1 MVKIVRRKVTS
12 PEAQLLLKEIQ
23 KTPYIVGYS
32 YKEWREAE
40 NIRVA
45 EDSHGNLMGV
55 SLNIDFG
62 KNWTK
67 IAVLYVREA
76 NRGRGIGKRLFYSAF
91 EEAIARKRHVY
102 TISSNPM
109 VIKMMADLEF
119 TTFSSLLN
127 FPKAYQSERRLI
139 YIHMLAWLANLYR
152 IKEMMRKHWIYDEEE
167 QFIYGIHR
175 SSSR

>member
-1 MVKIVRRKVTS
+1 MIKIVRRKVTS
-12 PEAQLLLKEIQ
+12 LEAQLLVKEIQ

-32 YKEWREAE
+32 DKEWKEAE

-45 EDSHGNLMGV
+45 EDSQGNLMGV

-76 NRGRGIGKRLFYSAF
+76 YRGRGIGKRLFYSAF

-102 TISSNPM
+102 TISGNPI
-109 VIKMMADLEF
+109 VIKMIADLEF
-119 TTFSSLLN
+119 TTFPSLLQ
-127 FPKAYQSERRLI
+127 FPEAYQTEKMAI
-139 YIHMLAWLANLYR
+139 YLHMMTWLSNFYR
-152 IKEMMRKHWIYDEEE
+152 ISEMMRKHWVYDEKK
-167 QFIYGIHR
+167 QSVYAIYL
-175 SSSR
+175 

>member
-1 MVKIVRRKVTS
+1 MIKIVRRKVTS
-12 PEAQLLLKEIQ
+12 LEAQLLVKEIQ

-32 YKEWREAE
+32 DKEWKEAE

-45 EDSHGNLMGV
+45 EDRQGNLMGV

-76 NRGRGIGKRLFYSAF
+76 DRGRGIGKRLFYSAF

-102 TISSNPM
+102 TISGNPI

-119 TTFSSLLN
+119 ATFPSLLQ
-127 FPKAYQSERRLI
+127 FPQAYQSERRI
-139 YIHMLAWLANLYR
+139 VYVHMLAWLANLYR
-152 IKEMMRKHWIYDEEE
+152 IKEMMRKHWVYDEEE
-167 QFIYGIHR
+167 QFIYGIHL